1 LRKKGRR
8 QPASA
13 EGAGAWRNPG
23 TESAGL
29 RGEIH
34 MAHISVKAPA
44 GWNSGPVGSTFTE
57 SRGEARM
64 PYETILFEV
73 QDRIAFITFN
83 RPKVLN
89 AFNTHMLHE
98 CIDALEKCGTDKE
111 IRVVVFRGAGEKAFS
126 AGADIAEIQD
136 NNPFQQL
143 AYNRLWI
150 RLFHLI
156 ENIRKPMIA
165 SVHGYAPGG
174 GTELSLCCD
183 LVLASE
189 EAKFALAEIKI
200 GVIPGAGATVRLPRW
215 VGKAKAME
223 ILMTGDF
230 INAPEAQRI
239 GLINQVVP
247 RERLEA
253 FTLELARKIASRS
266 PLALAAAKAAVNVG
280 AEMDRDRGIEYALNE
295 FLLLFASKDQ
305 KEGMKAFIEKRAPQ
319 FTGE

>member
-1 LRKKGRR
+1 
-8 QPASA
+8 
-13 EGAGAWRNPG
+13 
-23 TESAGL
+23 
-29 RGEIH
+29 
-34 MAHISVKAPA
+34 MA
-44 GWNSGPVGSTFTE
+44 
-57 SRGEARM
+57 
-64 PYETILFEV
+64 YETILFDV
-73 QDRIAFITFN
+73 KDRVAYITFN

-89 AFNTHMLHE
+89 AFNTAMLHE
-98 CIDALEKCGTDKE
+98 CIEVMERCREDKE

-126 AGADIAEIQD
+126 AGADIAEIQHND
-136 NNPFQQL
+136 PFQQN

-150 RLFHLI
+150 HFFYLI

-183 LVLASE
+183 MVLASDD
-189 EAKFALAEIKI
+189 AKFALAEIKI

-223 ILMTGDF
+223 ILMTGEF
-230 INAPEAQRI
+230 IEAQEAHRI
-239 GLINQVVP
+239 GLINHVVP
-247 RERLEA
+247 KDQLAA
-253 FTLELARKIASRS
+253 FTAEFVGKIAQRS
-266 PLALAAAKAAVNVG
+266 PLSLAAAKAAVNIG

-305 KEGMKAFIEKRAPQ
+305 KEGMKAFIEKRKPV